1 MGPMIA
7 RALPGCLARA
17 TQEFA
22 RQFQDSRQNIKMAA
36 SCCRLACCRTQE
48 SLFTSWTQPLQNEGL
63 RAKELLTS
71 TDSLQRKTGTTHI
84 IQKSRAIRRAPCL
97 QASALSAN
105 FWSCSLTLAG
115 GPRSNKAR
123 GGGRRSSISLIR
135 VALENITYKCSHQTS
150 SSISVSAPVGG
161 KRAQS
166 IVTLAAGVH
175 NLGSA
180 ILTKS

>member
-1 MGPMIA
+1 MQQWA
-7 RALPGCLARA
+7 YQAL
-17 TQEFA
+17 FA
-22 RQFQDSRQNIKMAA
+22 ELSLNPFRDRHVRVGSQNY
-36 SCCRLACCRTQE
+36 SLGLTCCRTQE